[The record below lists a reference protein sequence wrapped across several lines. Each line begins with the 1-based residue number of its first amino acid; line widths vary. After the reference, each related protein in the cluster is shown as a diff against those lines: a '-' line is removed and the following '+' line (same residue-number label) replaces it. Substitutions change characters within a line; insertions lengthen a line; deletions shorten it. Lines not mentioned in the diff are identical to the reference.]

1 VKLTL
6 FSVEEANRM
15 AAEIRPALERLVH
28 AKRDLDR
35 LQRRV
40 DVLSLAAS
48 GATAGNPDAQ
58 ELQQLERRRTVLAAQ
73 LEQGVQTIQGRGP
86 VLKDLERGLV
96 DFYSIAGDRLIFL
109 CWQLGEPEVAHW
121 HTLQDGFSGR
131 QPLHRTERDQGSDPL
146 SGG

>member
-15 AAEIRPALERLVH
+15 VVEIRPALERLVQV
-28 AKRDLDR
+28 KRDLDR
-35 LQRRV
+35 LQRRI
-40 DVLSLAAS
+40 DVLSLASS

-58 ELQQLERRRTVLAAQ
+58 ELRQLVQRRNLLAEELKQSIHA
-73 LEQGVQTIQGRGP
+73 IQSRGP

-121 HTLQDGFSGR
+121 HTLEDGFSGR
-131 QPLHRTERDQGSDPL
+131 QPLHRTEPE
-146 SGG
+146 